1 MIILNIDIL
10 VLKDLLRKCYSIDTA
25 YPGSICYYNEHDVSY
40 GHCAIAALICYER
53 FGGKIGK
60 IKIDNGSHYFNIID
74 DSIIDLTKEQFEYE
88 VDYSNYIIKDYNDIL
103 NNSDTRRRYLILK
116 MKLLLLGVDLDI
128 SKCNLCLD
136 MVEHFPSSKTVSIG
150 ENKDIVILGE
160 APANNGWRKSG
171 IAWYDVNKKLLPSGV
186 VMQKLLDILN
196 IKLDDTFFLEAI
208 KCYPK
213 DRKYLDKC
221 GNNCRKY
228 LLRQL
233 DIINPKV
240 VLVLGDAAF
249 KAILDVKYKKFS
261 EVVGREF
268 MLDNIKIIPIYHP
281 SPISPLSLKGNIP
294 IFEKLKEEL

>member
-1 MIILNIDIL
+1 MILDEIDMQVLRENFDEETINEIDYYNVNRILDYLNQNG
-10 VLKDLLRKCYSIDTA
+10 VYYAKDLFLSSLDLFLLPYDEFVA
-25 YPGSICYYNEHDVSY
+25 
-40 GHCAIAALICYER
+40 R
-53 FGGKIGK
+53 FDK
-60 IKIDNGSHYFNIID
+60 
-74 DSIIDLTKEQFEYE
+74 
-88 VDYSNYIIKDYNDIL
+88 
-103 NNSDTRRRYLILK
+103 LK
-116 MKLLLLGVDLDI
+116 
-128 SKCNLCLD
+128 N
-136 MVEHFPSSKTVSIG
+136 
-150 ENKDIVILGE
+150 ILGE
-160 APANNGWRKSG
+160 
-171 IAWYDVNKKLLPSGV
+171 DFV
-186 VMQKLLDILN
+186 DILD

-213 DRKYLDKC
+213 DRKYLNKC
-221 GNNCRKY
+221 GSNCRKY

>member
-1 MIILNIDIL
+1 M
-10 VLKDLLRKCYSIDTA
+10 CYCDT
-25 YPGSICYYNEHDVSY
+25 Y
-40 GHCAIAALICYER
+40 LYEK
-53 FGGKIGK
+53 FGGEIGK
-60 IKIDNGSHYFNIID
+60 MKIDNISHYFNIID
-74 DSIIDLTKEQFEYE
+74 NNIIDLTKEQFEYE

-103 NNSDTRRRYLILK
+103 NNSDTKRRYLILK
-116 MKLLLLGVDLDI
+116 LKLLLLDVYSDI
-128 SKCNLCLD
+128 SKCILCLD
-136 MVEHFPSSKTVSIG
+136 MVEHFPSSKTFSIG
-150 ENKDIVILGE
+150 KNKDIVILGE
-160 APANNGWRKSG
+160 ATANNGWRKSG
-171 IAWYDVNKKLLPSGV
+171 IAWDDVNKKLLPSGV
-186 VMQKLLDILN
+186 VMQKLLDILD

-208 KCYPK
+208 KCYQK
-213 DRKYLDKC
+213 NRKYLNKC
-221 GNNCRKY
+221 GSDCRKY

-268 MLDNIKIIPIYHP
+268 MLDNIKVIPIYHP

>member
-1 MIILNIDIL
+1 MNNDIL
-10 VLKDLLRKCYSIDTA
+10 ALKNLLRKCYSIDTV
-25 YPGSICYYNEHDVSY
+25 YPGSLNDYDKHDISY
-40 GHCAIAALICYER
+40 GHCAIATLICYER

-60 IKIDNGSHYFNIID
+60 IKIDDISHYFNIID
-74 DSIIDLTKEQFEYE
+74 NNIIDLTKEQFEYE
-88 VDYSNYIIKDYNDIL
+88 VNYSNYIIKDYNDIL
-103 NNSDTRRRYLILK
+103 NNSDTKNRYLMLK
-116 MKLLLLGVDLDI
+116 LKLLLLDVDSDI

-150 ENKDIVILGE
+150 KNRNIVILGE

-186 VMQKLLDILN
+186 VMQKLLDILD
-196 IKLDDTFFLEAI
+196 IKLDDTLFLEAI

-213 DRKYLDKC
+213 NRKYLNKC

-249 KAILDVKYKKFS
+249 KTILDVKYKKFS